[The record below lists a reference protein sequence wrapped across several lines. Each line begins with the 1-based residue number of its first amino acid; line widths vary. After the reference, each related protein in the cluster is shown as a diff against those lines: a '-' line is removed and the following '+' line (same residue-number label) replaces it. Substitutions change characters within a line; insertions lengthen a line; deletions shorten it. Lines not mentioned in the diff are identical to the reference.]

1 MESIAKRG
9 LFWEA
14 RTAILA
20 WYVLLMAFLLGL
32 SMPIASQLVFA
43 EVDAR
48 VKQELESEIAAFK
61 RLKNERNIKERRDVS
76 DVELEKLFADFLYQ
90 QLPEDDTFL
99 IGISDGS
106 FYRSS
111 PAGLP
116 SAIQRN
122 SPLLERLAAT
132 TTSQSGVHSTDDPD
146 IGNVLY
152 RSEPVWSG
160 GEIRGVLVVAHITAG
175 ERQEAFVSIVIF
187 AKVLALIGLLAL
199 ILAWFAAGKVL
210 APVRWLTNAARS
222 IGETDLSR
230 RIPVRGSGEMAELE
244 ITFNSMMDRLQNAFA
259 SQRAFIND
267 ASHELRTPITIIQG
281 HLELLGDD
289 PIEREETIEL
299 VLDELD
305 RMGRLVEDL
314 ILLTKAERHDFLQR
328 EHLNVVCLSEEL
340 FAKARGLANR
350 NWQLDRV
357 ARCKIWADRQ
367 RLTQAVLNLAQNA
380 THYTQES
387 DTIALGSSLYRDEIR
402 LWVRDTGEGVDEED
416 KQRIFERFAR
426 AARGRRR
433 SEGSGLGLSIVRA
446 IAMAHGGRVELFSQR
461 GVGSTFTLVLPLDAP
476 SSLGLS

>member
-1 MESIAKRG
+1 MKFISKRG

-14 RTAILA
+14 RASILA
-20 WYVLLMAFLLGL
+20 WYVLLMGFLLGL

-43 EVDAR
+43 QVNAR
-48 VKQELESEIAAFK
+48 VREDLESEIQDFK
-61 RLKNERNIKERRDVS
+61 RLKASRNIKQREDVS
-76 DVELEKLFADFLYQ
+76 DRELEKLFADFLYQ

-99 IGISDGS
+99 IAISNRT

-111 PAGLP
+111 PAALP
-116 SAIQRN
+116 EVIQKDSALIQR
-122 SPLLERLAAT
+122 LATT
-132 TTSQSGVHSTDDPD
+132 TTSQSGVQKTEDLQ

-152 RSEPVWSG
+152 RAEPVRTGSQ
-160 GEIRGVLVVAHITAG
+160 IRGVLIVAHTTAG
-175 ERQEAFVSIVIF
+175 EREEALASNVIF
-187 AKVLALIGLLAL
+187 VKVLATVSFFAL

-230 RIPVRGSGEMAELE
+230 RIPVRGSGEMMELAM
-244 ITFNSMMDRLQNAFA
+244 TFNAMMDRLQNAFA
-259 SQRAFIND
+259 SQRSFIND

-289 PIEREETIEL
+289 PIEREETVEL

-314 ILLTKAERHDFLQR
+314 ILLAKAERHDFLQR
-328 EHLNVVCLSEEL
+328 ENVDVACLSEEL
-340 FAKARGLANR
+340 FAKVRGLATR
-350 NWQLDRV
+350 NWTLEQV
-357 ARCKIWADRQ
+357 ARCHIRADRQ

-387 DTIALGSSLYRDEIR
+387 DTIALGSRLDRDEIR
-402 LWVRDTGEGVDEED
+402 FWVCDTGEGISED
-416 KQRIFERFAR
+416 DRTRIFERFAR

-433 SEGSGLGLSIVRA
+433 SEGAGLGLSIVRA
-446 IAMAHGGRVELFSQR
+446 IALAHGGRVELQSQL
-461 GVGSTFTLVLPLDAP
+461 GVGSTFTLVLPLETP
-476 SSLGLS
+476 SALG